1 MGIVCLKISSL
12 SRLSFESVTLMRVG
26 LMNLVAASVLL
37 PQMIV
42 LLQIFDLV
50 EVSAIEDAAGVLRS

>member
-1 MGIVCLKISSL
+1 
-12 SRLSFESVTLMRVG
+12 
-26 LMNLVAASVLL
+26 MNLAAASVLL